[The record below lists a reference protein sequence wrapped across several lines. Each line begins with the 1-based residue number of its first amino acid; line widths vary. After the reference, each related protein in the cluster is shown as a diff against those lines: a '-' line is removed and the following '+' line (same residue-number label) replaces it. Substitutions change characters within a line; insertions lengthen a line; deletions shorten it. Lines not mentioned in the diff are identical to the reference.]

1 MYVYLFNSL
10 YVTTNNSV
18 VNNKNIN
25 KYHDFE
31 VFSERILH
39 TIFIMKKSYKI
50 ALTFKIDV
58 DEFEDCLP
66 LFFYCFTLTFAN
78 DNN

>member
-31 VFSERILH
+31 VFSERKLH

-58 DEFEDCLP
+58 DEFEDC
-66 LFFYCFTLTFAN
+66 
-78 DNN
+78 